1 MSYLVIDL
9 RSERVQRFES
19 QDDVIRTLQEALD
32 DGADPSE
39 LLVFDPL
46 DAIPL
51 TLQ

>member
-19 QDDVIRTLQEALD
+19 QDDVTRVIQEAL
-32 DGADPSE
+32 SE
-39 LLVFDPL
+39 GVGLSDLLVFDSL

-51 TLQ
+51 IIQ

>member
-19 QDDVIRTLQEALD
+19 QDDVIRTLQEALSE
-32 DGADPSE
+32 GADQSE
-39 LLVFDPL
+39 LLVFDSV

-51 TLQ
+51 IIQ

>member
-19 QDDVIRTLQEALD
+19 QDDAIRVIQDALD
-32 DGADPSE
+32 EGADPSE

-51 TLQ
+51 IIQ